1 MYVNVSVDAD
11 DLECVSVDD
20 VVELFDTLDNEEQEL
35 FFKRIGRDTCI
46 IKKIRDLFYE
56 LNNNEV
62 VELLNELNSN
72 FKSDKEWQEIVKN
85 INED

>member
-1 MYVNVSVDAD
+1 MYY
-11 DLECVSVDD
+11 
-20 VVELFDTLDNEEQEL
+20 
-35 FFKRIGRDTCI
+35 
-46 IKKIRDLFYE
+46 KKIRDLFYE
-56 LNNNEV
+56 LNNNEA

>member
-46 IKKIRDLFYE
+46 IKKNKRFVL
-56 LNNNEV
+56 
-62 VELLNELNSN
+62 
-72 FKSDKEWQEIVKN
+72 
-85 INED
+85 